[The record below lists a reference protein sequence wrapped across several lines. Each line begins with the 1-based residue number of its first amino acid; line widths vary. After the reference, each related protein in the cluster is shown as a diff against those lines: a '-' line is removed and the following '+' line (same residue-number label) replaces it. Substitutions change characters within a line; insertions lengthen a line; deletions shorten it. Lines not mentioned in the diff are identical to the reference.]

1 MSEQELEETHK
12 CGTPLIRV
20 SAGDAANPHDCPVV
34 TCPACLEI
42 VRRER

>member
-1 MSEQELEETHK
+1 MSEEELDEEHQ

-20 SAGDAANPHDCPVV
+20 SEDDVANPHNCPVV